1 MGEIP
6 RESEEIPEAK
16 PRRKTKEEMM
26 DEIMKK
32 DREKFDAIEG
42 KRKKSLDERK
52 ISSMKGHAERID
64 QAKEEHKLALEELK
78 KAQEELKK
86 KNEEVEK
93 LRKSLGL

>member
-32 DREKFDAIEG
+32 DREKFDAI
-42 KRKKSLDERK
+42 
-52 ISSMKGHAERID
+52 
-64 QAKEEHKLALEELK
+64 
-78 KAQEELKK
+78 
-86 KNEEVEK
+86 
-93 LRKSLGL
+93 